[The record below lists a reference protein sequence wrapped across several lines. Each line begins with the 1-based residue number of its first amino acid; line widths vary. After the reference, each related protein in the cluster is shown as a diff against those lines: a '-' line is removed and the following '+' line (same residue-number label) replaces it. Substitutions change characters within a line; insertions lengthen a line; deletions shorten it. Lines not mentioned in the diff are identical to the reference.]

1 MVRLD
6 ILSDP
11 ICPWCLIGKALLDAA
26 LTQRP
31 GHPLVPAWH
40 PFQLNPDMPAGGM
53 DRRDYLEAK
62 FGGREAA
69 ARVYARIDEAARAAG
84 IEVDFAAIGRT
95 PNTVDAHRLIHWA
108 GIDHR
113 QGQVVDGLFAAY
125 FLEGR
130 DIGDREVLAQVAGA
144 AGMDGEAVARLLATE
159 ADADDVRARDAHARE
174 RGVSAVPTFLVGDR
188 HAVPGA
194 QPTELW
200 LQVIDELAGV
210 PAPTHEGGAA

>member
-11 ICPWCLIGKALLDAA
+11 ICPWCLIGKAQLDDA
-26 LTQRP
+26 LAQRP

-53 DRRDYLEAK
+53 DRRAYLEAK

-69 ARVYARIDEAARAAG
+69 ARVYARIDAAARLVG
-84 IEVDFAAIGRT
+84 IDIDFAAIART

-108 GIDHR
+108 GVEHL
-113 QGQVVDGLFAAY
+113 QGPVVDGLFAAY

-130 DIGDREVLAQVAGA
+130 DIGEAATLAAIGDA
-144 AGMDGEAVARLLATE
+144 AGMDGEAILRLLATD
-159 ADADDVRARDAHARE
+159 ADAQDIRTRDAAARE
-174 RGVSAVPTFLVGDR
+174 RGVTGVPTFVVGDR

-194 QPTELW
+194 QPAHLW
-200 LQVIDELAGV
+200 LQVIDELAGL
-210 PAPTHEGGAA
+210 PAPTHPGGTA